1 MFLRSSKENR
11 KLLTKYYFG
20 NVVFWL
26 LCATF
31 GFVSYSFLSFSFQF
45 LYELFNKDA
54 SYPLLSSGAVFIIMG
69 TTFLT
74 LKKIKLDLGFRSL
87 VWTIFFALPL
97 MYWGCFFANA
107 YPKIS
112 LYIFVPVYFLISF
125 LMLLFIV
132 SWKRSGGL
140 PMVTSFLLG
149 VFSSGI
155 FSYLYGVD
163 FGFIAVAVRT
173 SAILFLIFSIIYLV
187 GWFGIFKTRLYFVG
201 VLACVLMLVVLYP
214 FNTETAVEKFKRFKW
229 GRNKTVVGVDYEY
242 IGSYTTLSRNIDAF
256 MKNTT
261 DKEEMR
267 FVENGTLSPYA
278 YPIQDKYKFGFYEL
292 LMQNKTPKKILS
304 VGDIPSGFVS
314 VFDNFTILERVDYL
328 PIDPLYPE
336 FWANFIHDD
345 VFQSIRI
352 VHSYSGLK
360 NGYDLVLLFPPHVK
374 GVGAAPYIGKL
385 QLQKLKKVMAPSG
398 TFVIVTPSDYAG
410 LDDATKSNL
419 SALFK
424 HTKTVKLVAGLIY
437 TESSDDISN
446 ISFDPAVI
454 KYRLLQTG
462 IKKDY
467 AEIKAALDSGAFF
480 EKGKSLNDFDK
491 NSVNDNVPVK
501 YLSILTIMMLTILAL
516 VYQKV
521 ERSRK
526 LLSYIGAVLMFAVLG
541 AVFGL
546 YALSHQR
553 MFIDLNALFPMM
565 LSILLVSCGLGL
577 LLGLWMKTRFNMLS
591 MLAAGSLLF
600 VIPMLYKYFFA
611 STAIG
616 KDDAVIMSV
625 ILGASSLLIFGTKL
639 WNSMNVTVA
648 NITQLLGITLIGLG
662 VGLIATALFDYNRM
676 NLIKTDGYFLITS
689 LCVIALFAAQ
699 IKFKGEL
706 E

>member
-1 MFLRSSKENR
+1 MFLRSLKENR

-20 NVVFWL
+20 NAVFWL

-54 SYPLLSSGAVFIIMG
+54 SYPLLSSGVVFVIMG

-87 VWTIFFALPL
+87 VWTIFFTLLL

-107 YPKIS
+107 YPQIS

-125 LMLLFIV
+125 LMLLFII

-163 FGFIAVAVRT
+163 FGFIAVAVRL
-173 SAILFLIFSIIYLV
+173 SAILFLLFSIIYLA

-201 VLACVLMLVVLYP
+201 VLACTLMLAVLYP
-214 FNTETAVEKFKRFKW
+214 FDTETAVERFKRFKW
-229 GRNKTVVGVDYEY
+229 EKNKTVVGVDYEY

-256 MKNTT
+256 MKNST

-292 LMQNKTPKKILS
+292 LMQNKTPKRILS
-304 VGDIPSGFVS
+304 VGDIPSGLVS
-314 VFDNFTILERVDYL
+314 VFDNFTMLERVDYL

-336 FWANFIHDD
+336 FWSNFIHDD
-345 VFQSIRI
+345 VFQNIRI
-352 VHSYSGLK
+352 AHSYSELK
-360 NGYDLVLLFPPHVK
+360 KNYDLVLLFPPHVK
-374 GVGAAPYIGKL
+374 GVGAAPYIGKV
-385 QLQKLKKVMAPSG
+385 QFQKLKKIMSTSG
-398 TFVIVTPSDYAG
+398 TFVIVAPSDFVG
-410 LDDATKSNL
+410 LDDISMGNL
-419 SALFK
+419 SSLFK
-424 HTKTVKLVAGLIY
+424 NTKTIKLVAGLIY
-437 TESSDDISN
+437 IESSDDLSN
-446 ISFDPAVI
+446 ISSDPAVI
-454 KYRLLQTG
+454 KYRLLQAG

-467 AEIKAALDSGAFF
+467 AEIKAVLDSGGFF
-480 EKGKSLNDFDK
+480 EKDNKTG
-491 NSVNDNVPVK
+491 SVGRSIVVDNASIK
-501 YLSILTIMMLTILAL
+501 YLSIFTIMVLTIFALA
-516 VYQKV
+516 YKKI
-521 ERSRK
+521 ERSRT
-526 LLSYIGAVLMFAVLG
+526 LLSHVGAVLMFAVVG
-541 AVFGL
+541 AVFGI

-553 MFIDLNALFPMM
+553 MFIDLNALFPVM

-577 LLGLWMKTRFNMLS
+577 LLGLWMKSRFNMLS
-591 MLAAGSLLF
+591 MLATGSLLF
-600 VIPMLYKYFFA
+600 IIPMLYKYFFA
-611 STAIG
+611 STDIG
-616 KDDAVIMSV
+616 KDDAIIMSV
-625 ILGASSLLIFGTKL
+625 ILGLSSLLIFGTKL
-639 WNSMNVTVA
+639 WNNMNVTVA
-648 NITQLLGITLIGLG
+648 NMTQLLGVTLIGIG
-662 VGLIATALFDYNRM
+662 IGLIATAIFDYNRM
-676 NLIKTDGYFLITS
+676 NLMRVDGYFLLTS
-689 LCVIALFAAQ
+689 LCIIALFTAQ
-699 IKFKGEL
+699 IKFRGEL